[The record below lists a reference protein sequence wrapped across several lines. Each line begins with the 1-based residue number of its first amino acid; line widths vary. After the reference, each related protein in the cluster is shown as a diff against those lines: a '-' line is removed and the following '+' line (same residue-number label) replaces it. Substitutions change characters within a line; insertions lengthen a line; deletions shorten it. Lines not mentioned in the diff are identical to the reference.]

1 MEEFQSF
8 GDMNEIARYLRKAQ
22 TLDTKLQAAAE
33 KVGEE
38 GVNVAAYMHVH
49 TNVCGNTNKT

>member
-33 KVGEE
+33 KVGE
-38 GVNVAAYMHVH
+38 GAVNVAAYMLVH